1 MIHPHVKRG
10 SAADKQMQVI
20 SWRRV
25 VGQLEVD
32 KSDAVNL
39 LIEHDIVHP

>member
-1 MIHPHVKRG
+1 VIHPHVKRG
-10 SAADKQMQVI
+10 AAADKRMHVN

-32 KSDAVNL
+32 KPDAVSL

>member
-1 MIHPHVKRG
+1 VIHPHRKG
-10 SAADKQMQVI
+10 GAAADKQMQAN

-32 KSDAVNL
+32 KPDAVSL
-39 LIEHDIVHP
+39 LIEHDIVYP

>member
-1 MIHPHVKRG
+1 MILPHVKRG
-10 SAADKQMQVI
+10 AAADKQMQVN

-32 KSDAVNL
+32 KPDAVSL
-39 LIEHDIVHP
+39 LIEHDIAHP